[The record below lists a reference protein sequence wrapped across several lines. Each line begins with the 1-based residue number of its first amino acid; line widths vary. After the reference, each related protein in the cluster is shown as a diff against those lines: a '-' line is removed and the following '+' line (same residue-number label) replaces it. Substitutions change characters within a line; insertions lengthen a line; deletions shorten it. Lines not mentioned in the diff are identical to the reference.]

1 MTRRVVVACFG
12 DEEST
17 GGIQHHAAGAE
28 VIAVAFDFGG
38 AVTLGA
44 MRDVALAAGATRCH
58 AFDVREEFA
67 REMLLPAL
75 RARAFADPTDAF
87 ATLAPE
93 FVKRKLMEISE
104 LEGGVA
110 IAPDAVVVSSRPLT
124 RPSAEP
130 LHLDIDFDADGLPA
144 SINGVPMTVTELMES
159 IETITGER
167 ALHVLDREMARSRQP
182 QLA

>member
-1 MTRRVVVACFG
+1 MTRRVVIACFG
-12 DEEST
+12 DEPSAEL
-17 GGIQHHAAGAE
+17 IRCHATGAE
-28 VIAVAFDFGG
+28 VIAVALDFGG
-38 AVTLGA
+38 AVTLAA

-75 RARAFADPTDAF
+75 RARAFVDPTDAF
-87 ATLAPE
+87 AALAPE
-93 FVKRKLMEISE
+93 FARRKL
-104 LEGGVA
+104 VA
-110 IAPDAVVVSSRPLT
+110 IAELENAGVISPDVVVVPSRPLT

-130 LHLDIDFDADGLPA
+130 LHLNIAFDADGVPA

-167 ALHVLDREMARSRQP
+167 AVHVLDREMARLRQP

>member
-12 DEEST
+12 DEQST
-17 GGIQHHAAGAE
+17 ELIRRHAAGAE

-87 ATLAPE
+87 AALAPE
-93 FVKRKLMEISE
+93 FATRKLMEIAQ
-104 LEGGVA
+104 LEGAAV

-124 RPSAEP
+124 RPCPEP
-130 LHLDIDFDADGLPA
+130 LHLDIDFDSDGVPA
-144 SINGVPMTVTELMES
+144 SINGVPMTITELMES

-167 ALHVLDREMARSRQP
+167 AVHVLDREMARSRQP